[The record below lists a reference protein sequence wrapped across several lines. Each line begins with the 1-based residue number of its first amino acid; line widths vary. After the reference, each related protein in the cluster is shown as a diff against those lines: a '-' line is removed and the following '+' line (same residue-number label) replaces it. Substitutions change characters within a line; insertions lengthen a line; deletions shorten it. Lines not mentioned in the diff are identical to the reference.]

1 MAERPRLKVP
11 KEAKKGEVIEIK
23 TLIAHAMESGLRK
36 DDSGALVP
44 RKIINRFTCEFNGK
58 PVIKVSYV
66 NGNELTVFYLSA
78 DAKHVVG
85 AVSSISAP
93 ATHAPPQNVA
103 TAQPVANQPTPQSS
117 VTFTPVKYPEITNAY
132 GSPIGYVN
140 AQGQAVY
147 FPNGQMPSGFSIGPN
162 HTIETYVKS

>member
-58 PVIKVSYV
+58 PVFACDLEPGMAANPYFQFTVKVEES
-66 NGNELTVFYLSA
+66 GTFRFSWTDDDGTVVTA
-78 DAKHVVG
+78 DEA
-85 AVSSISAP
+85 I
-93 ATHAPPQNVA
+93 T
-103 TAQPVANQPTPQSS
+103 
-117 VTFTPVKYPEITNAY
+117 VT
-132 GSPIGYVN
+132 
-140 AQGQAVY
+140 
-147 FPNGQMPSGFSIGPN
+147 
-162 HTIETYVKS
+162 